1 MACNCNN
8 QITTNT
14 RGIPYLA
21 STNVTVSDASVD
33 IALGWRELPQIGLF
47 FVRLATP
54 IPTGTTATLPVTLTL
69 NGSTRALTLLGG
81 SAATVA
87 EVGTAS
93 GVIGVFNDKFNGI
106 LQMVTPSSPA
116 TTATTSGG
124 A

>member
-1 MACNCNN
+1 MACNSPIN
-8 QITTNT
+8 TNT

-106 LQMVTPSSPA
+106 LQMVTPSAPA

>member
-1 MACNCNN
+1 MACNN

-21 STNVTVSDASVD
+21 STNVTVSDTAVD
-33 IALGWRELPQIGLF
+33 IALGWRELPPVGLF
-47 FVRLATP
+47 FVRLAAA

-87 EVGTAS
+87 DVGTAS

-106 LQMVTPSSPA
+106 LQMVTPSAPA
-116 TTATTSGG
+116 ATATTSGG

>member
-21 STNVTVSDASVD
+21 STNVTVSDTTVD

-81 SAATVA
+81 AAATVA
-87 EVGTAS
+87 SIGVGTS

-106 LQMVTPSSPA
+106 LQMVTTVA
-116 TTATTSGG
+116 A
-124 A
+124 